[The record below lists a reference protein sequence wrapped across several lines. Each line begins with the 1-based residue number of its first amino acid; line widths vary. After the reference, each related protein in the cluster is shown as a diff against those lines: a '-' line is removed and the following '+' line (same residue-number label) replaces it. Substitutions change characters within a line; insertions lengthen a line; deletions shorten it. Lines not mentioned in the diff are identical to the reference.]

1 MNVMNLTV
9 LIICMVGCQAQEDEN
24 ELRKQVMETDRNFN
38 LMANEKGNAA
48 AFLFYADEMVIKM
61 QEDNY
66 PIVGKY
72 ALMKT
77 LNENPWDNFTLTWEP
92 LRAEAS
98 GTLGYTFGNYQVI
111 TKTADGLRDTTFY
124 GNYVSVWKRKK
135 DGSWRFIVD
144 GGNDTPGPVTLEQ

>member
-1 MNVMNLTV
+1 MNVRCLTFF
-9 LIICMVGCQAQEDEN
+9 IICLLGCQPQEDDN
-24 ELRKQVMETDRNFN
+24 ELRRQVMETDRSFS

-61 QEDNY
+61 QDNDY

-72 ALMKT
+72 ALMKS
-77 LNENPWDNFTLTWEP
+77 LNDDPRNDFKLSWEP

-98 GTLGYTFGNYQVI
+98 GSLGYTFGNYKVI
-111 TKTADGLRDTTFY
+111 TKTPDGLRDTTFY

-144 GGNDTPGPVTLEQ
+144 GGNETPGPVSLKQ